1 MKTQGWV
8 LPAAASLAR
17 AALKL
22 VIAGCIGLFNYY
34 AFGWLLPAFEVQVA
48 ALYANWGLDY
58 PYSGSLGAQTMDPYD
73 TTVVAFLWL
82 PVLVAALATYL
93 LIAIPHGTVPRI
105 YSRLKRQIGRVM
117 AWEAYP
123 RRFWIWWCGG
133 MSVRDLIVVAIIAAY
148 NLYYFIN
155 YYLDYAHQLAAV
167 SDAGIAYPQSYSLLM
182 LERVALIFGL
192 MMWPNIWLLFLPMP
206 QSSFLQALTG
216 IQFTEMIRYHR
227 WIGHVTLWVLSGHAW
242 LYYLYWAI
250 SKEFWYQFS
259 DWSTVSSINNLAGT
273 ISYLFGLVLWSTSLS
288 FVRRKFFEVFY
299 RCHIVCFL
307 GFTLFAYIHYFWS
320 WTYFLPGLLM
330 YGVDVVLRA
339 GQMSNTTLVTAASV
353 DNESGVAT
361 LQFRSAQAPNAC
373 PIKELFLLVPSI
385 SRWQWHP
392 ITVAGTSADKDTGG
406 SVHTLNIKRY
416 GKWTKDLMERLQRN
430 EPLPVRV
437 STTGV
442 PKHCI
447 WEGCDAVVMLGG
459 GIGAT
464 PLLSILRDMLALRAA
479 DKESVKSSLPGR
491 VHFVWASR
499 NPREFCILDA
509 ELLEAARASHGWLT
523 IELYST
529 RGVTVSTDIL
539 PVKAIGAADG
549 ISDSASDGEGAST
562 PTGSFEKKDLG
573 DISATTIGATCLS
586 ADTSG
591 VLSSPL
597 FQKYAR
603 VIQPQVAG
611 TVHLLVVYVL
621 VWLAAFLATALG
633 SNFWGETFTW
643 SYSSAI
649 DPSNS
654 FYWKLGM
661 VWFFCQFIVAVGAPY
676 LLAVLPVH
684 LWRYWQDTKRSSAGV
699 LPLAAPQRPT
709 GHGAGCKM
717 VGGMLTACGE
727 AGLEIMSG
735 RPQPTEVLQAV
746 SKDLTAC
753 HTVGVFVGGPEAMTH
768 AVQLEVAGMNGCGRS
783 GPYYAFS
790 ALAHTM

>member
-1 MKTQGWV
+1 M
-8 LPAAASLAR
+8 PAAASLAR

-22 VIAGCIGLFNYY
+22 CIAGCIALFNYVV
-34 AFGWLLPAFEVQVA
+34 FGWRMEAFEEQLKA
-48 ALYANWGLDY
+48 IYDNWGILY
-58 PYSGSLGAQTMDPYD
+58 PYSGSFEVETLDAEDSSM
-73 TTVVAFLWL
+73 VALMWL
-82 PVLVAALATYL
+82 PLLVAALATYL
-93 LIAIPHGTVPRI
+93 LMAIPHGTVPRI

-133 MSVRDLIVVAIIAAY
+133 MSVRDLIVVAIIIAY
-148 NLYYFIN
+148 NLYYF
-155 YYLDYAHQLAAV
+155 LDYFLPYQRRLNAV
-167 SDAGIAYPQSYSLLM
+167 SASGMGFPEPYWQLI
-182 LERVALIFGL
+182 LERIALTCGI
-192 MMWPNIWLLFLPMP
+192 MMWPNIWLLFLPAP

-242 LYYLYWAI
+242 LYYLYWAV
-250 SKEFWYQFS
+250 SHQFWAEFS
-259 DWSTVSSINNLAGT
+259 DWGINQSVNNLAGT

-288 FVRRKFFEVFY
+288 FVRRKFFETFY

-307 GFTLFAYIHYFWS
+307 GFTLFAYMHYRGS

-361 LQFRSAQAPNAC
+361 LQFRSAQAPSSC
-373 PIKELFLLVPSI
+373 PLHELFLLVPSI

-392 ITVAGTSADKDTGG
+392 FSISGTAADKETGG
-406 SVHTLNIKRY
+406 SILTLNIKRY
-416 GKWTKDLMERLQRN
+416 GKWTKDLMERLQQN

-437 STTGV
+437 SSTGL
-442 PKHCI
+442 PGHCI

-464 PLLSILRDMLALRAA
+464 PLLSILRDMLAFRAA
-479 DKESVKSSLPGR
+479 NTEMVKGSLPGR

-509 ELLEAARASHGWLT
+509 ELLEAARASDGWLT

-529 RGVTVSTDIL
+529 KGAPTSTDAPALKSIDG
-539 PVKAIGAADG
+539 VKGTIDS
-549 ISDSASDGEGAST
+549 SDDEGAST
-562 PTGSFEKKDLG
+562 TTGSFEKKVSGELSS
-573 DISATTIGATCLS
+573 IPSFSNAATIH
-586 ADTSG
+586 ADASG
-591 VLSSPL
+591 RLSSPM

-603 VIQPQVAG
+603 VIQPQV
-611 TVHLLVVYVL
+611 VDLLHLAAVYVL
-621 VWLAAFLATALG
+621 VWMGAFLATVLAG
-633 SNFWGETFTW
+633 NYYAEVETW
-643 SYSSAI
+643 SDSYGERRPRPTS
-649 DPSNS
+649 
-654 FYWKLGM
+654 WKMGM
-661 VWFFCQFIVAVGAPY
+661 ILFFCQAVMLIGLPY
-676 LLAVLPVH
+676 VLAVLPVH

-727 AGLEIMSG
+727 AGLEIMGG
-735 RPQPTEVLQAV
+735 RPQPIEVLQAV
-746 SKDLTAC
+746 SKDLTTS

-768 AVQLEVAGMNGCGRS
+768 AVQLEVAGMNGYGRT

-790 ALAHTM
+790 ALAHSM